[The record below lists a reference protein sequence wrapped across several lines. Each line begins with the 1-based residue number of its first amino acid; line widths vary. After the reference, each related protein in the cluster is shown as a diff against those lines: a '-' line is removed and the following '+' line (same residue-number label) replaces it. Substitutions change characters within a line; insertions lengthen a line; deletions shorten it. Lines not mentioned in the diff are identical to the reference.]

1 MLDRLVSSGDASKI
15 ATSTGR
21 VFSQTRTDLSDIP
34 QNLTEG
40 ETDFFRKRQQFD
52 AATPDLAEFPDA
64 GDGGFIK
71 SKGQLLGDVLT
82 SGPIKLAYDFKG
94 VGEDLVRSGREM
106 LELRRDPVFEGIGVP
121 HGDGSPVRVL
131 GGFYSSQAHYF
142 DFTTGLNHAN
152 YKAETLPWG
161 HANVLAPFKMADY
174 MMPTIE
180 QVRKETGHKVKLV
193 VHSLGGYDTTAMI
206 LKYPE
211 RFVDSVEHV
220 VFIGSPIP
228 NRLNSALA
236 LGYLVVHM
244 FEGGEE
250 FEMAKRLDVLEPI
263 IESGLV
269 KFTSIDSSR
278 DPIVGGQ
285 HLSYN
290 RDHYIIPEASHGA
303 LGMNRH
309 SLNVVTNAFA
319 GEEVDPNKYPYI
331 HHPTQTSLAA

>member
-1 MLDRLVSSGDASKI
+1 MIEFGFSGNPGTADK
-15 ATSTGR
+15 
-21 VFSQTRTDLSDIP
+21 SDP
-34 QNLTEG
+34 WAE
-40 ETDFFRKRQQFD
+40 KRQKWQQ
-52 AATPDLAEFPDA
+52 ATDLAEFSD
-64 GDGGFIK
+64 GVDGGFIK
-71 SKGQLLGDVLT
+71 SKGQLWGGVLT
-82 SGPIKLAYDFKG
+82 AGPIKLAYDLKG
-94 VGEDLVRSGREM
+94 VGGDLVKASREM
-106 LELRRDPVFEGIGVP
+106 FELRRAPVFEGIGVP

-131 GGFYSSQAHYF
+131 GGFSASQAHYF
-142 DFTTGLNHAN
+142 DFTTALNHAN

-174 MMPTIE
+174 MMPTVE
-180 QVRKETGHKVKLV
+180 QVKREAGHRIKLI

-211 RFVDSVEHV
+211 RFVDNVEHV

-228 NRLNSALA
+228 RKLNSALA
-236 LGYLVVHM
+236 LGYLVLHM

-250 FEMAKRLDVLEPI
+250 FEMSKKLDVLGPI
-263 IESGLV
+263 LESGLV
-269 KFTSIDSSR
+269 KFTSIDSSS

-309 SLNVVTNAFA
+309 TLNIVANAFV
-319 GEEVDPNKYPYI
+319 GEEVDPTKYPYI
-331 HHPTQTSLAA
+331 HHPLETHLAA